1 MTPLSLGNAALVIS
15 ECQRGVLD
23 ADLAVF
29 PGIAEHAATRGLV
42 DNIAVLAEAFRSA
55 GRPVV
60 HCLIEHRED
69 LAGILPNSL
78 LGSLALKHRR
88 MIVGTPDAE
97 VPEPI
102 APRHGDFVSSR
113 ATGITAFY
121 GTDLD
126 ATLRLQHI
134 DTLVVSGV
142 STNVA
147 LPGMTMEAVNRGYWV
162 VIPEDATA
170 GNSPETHRFMVDN
183 LLSLLGRM
191 TTTEE
196 VVDRLST

>member
-1 MTPLSLGNAALVIS
+1 MPVSLGDAALVIS

-23 ADLAVF
+23 ADVAVF
-29 PGIAEHAATRGLV
+29 PGIAQHAAERGVV
-42 DNIAVLAEAFRSA
+42 DNIAALAHAFRNA

-69 LAGILPNSL
+69 LAGVRPNSL

-88 MIVGTPDAE
+88 MIVGTPDVE
-97 VPEPI
+97 VPPPI
-102 APRHGDFVSSR
+102 APRPGDFVSSR

-126 ATLRLQHI
+126 ATLRLQGVDALI
-134 DTLVVSGV
+134 VTGV

-147 LPGMTMEAVNRGYWV
+147 LPGMTIEAVNRGYSV
-162 VIPEDATA
+162 LIPEDATA
-170 GNSPETHRFMVDN
+170 GNSPATHAFMIDN
-183 LLSLLGRM
+183 LLSLLARM
-191 TTTEE
+191 TTTKD
-196 VVDRLST
+196 VIAQLTG